1 MRYLTDRQRKF
12 ADEYLIDGNGTRAY
26 KAAYPSVKK
35 DSTASVCA
43 SQLLRNPNVKA
54 YIDEQLDKLHDE
66 KSADAKEII
75 EYLTAVMRGET
86 KSEIVVVEGGGN
98 GYSKAKRIMK
108 SPDEKERLKAAEL
121 LGKRHGLFDKNNVQK
136 DTSGIAAFTTAIT
149 LSPEKAKEI
158 FSDE

>member
-1 MRYLTDRQRKF
+1 
-12 ADEYLIDGNGTRAY
+12 
-26 KAAYPSVKK
+26 
-35 DSTASVCA
+35 
-43 SQLLRNPNVKA
+43 
-54 YIDEQLDKLHDE
+54 
-66 KSADAKEII
+66 
-75 EYLTAVMRGET
+75 MRGET
-86 KSEIVVVEGGGN
+86 KSEIVVVEGYGN

-136 DTSGIAAFTTAIT
+136 DNSGIAAFTTAIT